1 MKYPPLK
8 IAKDTADDKQYTW
21 LKQILKTSFLEKTTG
36 RGGSANLRTVQW
48 LLSFVITRLKQIRF
62 WFLVSKEIMIS
73 VQQVHQDQM
82 F

>member
-1 MKYPPLK
+1 MKYPLLK
-8 IAKDTADDKQYTW
+8 IAKDTADDKQYAW
-21 LKQILKTSFLEKTTG
+21 LKQILKTTG

-48 LLSFVITRLKQIRF
+48 LLSFVITSLKQIRF